1 VINTVLLTGGAGYI
15 GSHIAV
21 ALLKAGI
28 EVVIVDNLS
37 NSSAVVIDRI
47 TDITGKKPFFYQID
61 CRELEAIEAVF
72 NTHRVDAVVHLA
84 GLKAVGESCE
94 QPLKYYQNNLDATL
108 VLLQVMQVFSVDKLV
123 FSSSATVYGD
133 FAKMPVNEQAPTSAT
148 NPYGRTKLMIEQI
161 LQDMVH
167 ASPDSLKVVLL
178 RYFNP
183 AGADESGLIGE
194 DPKSIPNN
202 LMPYVSQVAIG
213 RRERLAVFGGDYPT
227 ADGTGVRD
235 YIHVADLARGHL
247 EAVRWLDTVPTHP
260 CCEAINLGT
269 GEGYSVLDVIST
281 FEQVSGR
288 PVPYDI
294 VARRSGD
301 VAVSYADVSLAR
313 QVLNW
318 HAEKTLED
326 MVRDAWRWQKRN
338 PNGFG
343 DD

>member
-1 VINTVLLTGGAGYI
+1 MINTVLLTGGAGYI

-21 ALLKAGI
+21 ALLNAGI
-28 EVVIVDNLS
+28 EVVIVDSLS

-47 TDITGKKPFFYQID
+47 TQITGKKPLFYQVD
-61 CRELEAIEAVF
+61 CREHEALQAIF
-72 NTHRVDAVVHLA
+72 NTHAIDAVVHLA

-94 QPLKYYQNNLDATL
+94 HPLMYYQNNLDATL
-108 VLLQVMQVFSVDKLV
+108 VLLQVMQAFSVDKLV

-133 FAKMPVNEQAPTSAT
+133 SAAMPVNEQAPTSAT

-161 LQDMVH
+161 LQDIVS
-167 ASPDSLKVVLL
+167 ANPDGLKVALL

-213 RRERLAVFGGDYPT
+213 RRERLAIFGGDYPT

-235 YIHVADLARGHL
+235 YIHVVDLAWGHL
-247 EAVRWLDTVPTHP
+247 EAMRWLDTEVNLP
-260 CCEAINLGT
+260 CCKAINLGT
-269 GEGYSVLDVIST
+269 GEGYSVLDVVST
-281 FEQVSGR
+281 FERVSGR
-288 PVPYDI
+288 QVSYDI
-294 VARRSGD
+294 VDRRSGD
-301 VAVSYADVSLAR
+301 VAESYADVDLAQKLLGWR
-313 QVLNW
+313 
-318 HAEKTLED
+318 AEKTLED
-326 MVRDAWRWQKRN
+326 MVRDSWRWQIKN

-343 DD
+343 ND